1 MTGKISVEQI
11 KRLIEQVAK
20 ERDVKESLVEKAL
33 KDAIVTAI
41 KKGKGVR
48 GHLIVEFTDEG
59 IKPYLVELKEV
70 FLKRKQKEGQIVNV
84 DKYPK
89 VEGIVLSYHP
99 KGGLKVKTEK
109 GTFVFKDKELP
120 EGVSYES
127 GDRVE
132 LLLIPLEITPEEV
145 DYYAAK
151 AAKETF
157 LKELAQAIKEQTYRE
172 FKELEG
178 DIVYG
183 LVRKVLPSGDLVVDL
198 GKIEAIL
205 PKKEQ
210 IPTETYSVN
219 DRLKAL
225 LLRVEKRRGKP
236 HLVLSRTHPLFV
248 RRLLENEI
256 GEIEEGKIEV
266 KKVVREPGE
275 RAKVLVLSRDSKV
288 DPVGVILGVKGERV
302 QPISKELSGEKIDIV
317 RYSEKDEEL
326 IKNAMVPAKVVKVIL
341 KPAERRAEVVV
352 PDNQLSLAIGKKGS
366 NVKLVHRLTGYHID
380 VLSESDYK
388 KILEL
393 SGGDKE
399 GKTPSGN

>member
-41 KKGKGVR
+41 KKGKGVK

-70 FLKRKQKEGQIVNV
+70 FLKRKQREGQIVNV

-89 VEGIVLSYHP
+89 VEGIVLSVHP
-99 KGGLKVKTEK
+99 KGGIKVKTEK
-109 GTFVFKDKELP
+109 GTFIFKNLP
-120 EGVSYES
+120 EGVRYES

-132 LLLIPLEITPEEV
+132 LVLIPLEITPEEV

-157 LKELAQAIKEQTYRE
+157 LKELSQAIKEQTYRE

-205 PKKEQ
+205 PKNEQ
-210 IPTETYSVN
+210 IPTESYGVN

-225 LLRVEKRRGKP
+225 LLRVEKRKGKP

-248 RRLLENEI
+248 RRLLEKEI
-256 GEIEEGKIEV
+256 AEIEEGNIEV

-352 PDNQLSLAIGKKGS
+352 PDNQLSLAIGKRGS

-388 KILEL
+388 KILDL
-393 SGGDKE
+393 SQGNKGDK
-399 GKTPSGN
+399 TSSVN

>member
-11 KRLIEQVAK
+11 KKLIEQVAK
-20 ERDVKESLVEKAL
+20 ERDVRESLVEKAL

-41 KKGKGVR
+41 KKGKGLR
-48 GHLIVEFTDEG
+48 GNLIVEFTDEG
-59 IKPYLVELKEV
+59 IKPYLVEPLEV
-70 FLKRKQKEGQIVNV
+70 FIKRKQREGEIVNP
-84 DKYPK
+84 DRYDQI
-89 VEGIVLSYHP
+89 EGTVLSLSP
-99 KGGLKVKTEK
+99 KGGMKVKTDR
-109 GTFVFKDKELP
+109 GTFIFRDIP
-120 EGVSYES
+120 EGISYES
-127 GDRVE
+127 GDRIKLV
-132 LLLIPLEITPEEV
+132 LIPLEITPEEV

-157 LKELAQAIKEQTYRE
+157 LKELNQAIKEQTYRE

-210 IPTETYSVN
+210 ISTETYNVN
-219 DRLKAL
+219 DRIKAL
-225 LLRVEKRRGKP
+225 LWKVEKRKGKP
-236 HLVLSRTHPLFV
+236 HLVLSRTHPLFL
-248 RRLLENEI
+248 RRLLEREI
-256 GEIEEGKIEV
+256 GEIEEGKIEI

-302 QPISKELSGEKIDIV
+302 QPVSKELSGEKIDIV
-317 RYSEKDEEL
+317 RYSDKPEEL
-326 IKNAMVPAKVVKVIL
+326 IKNAMVPAKAIKVIL
-341 KPAERRAEVVV
+341 KPTEKRAEVVV
-352 PDNQLSLAIGKKGS
+352 PDNQLSLAIGKRGS

-380 VLSESDYK
+380 VFSESDYK
-388 KILEL
+388 KIENLSKEVEEERP
-393 SGGDKE
+393 SGG
-399 GKTPSGN
+399 

>member
-41 KKGKGVR
+41 KKGKGVK

-70 FLKRKQKEGQIVNV
+70 FLKRKQREGQIVNV

-89 VEGIVLSYHP
+89 VEGIVLSVHP
-99 KGGLKVKTEK
+99 KGGIKVKTEK
-109 GTFVFKDKELP
+109 GTFIFKELP
-120 EGVSYES
+120 EGVRYES
-127 GDRVE
+127 GERVE
-132 LLLIPLEITPEEV
+132 LVLIPLEITPEEV

-157 LKELAQAIKEQTYRE
+157 LKELSQAIKEQTYRE

-205 PKKEQ
+205 PKNEQ
-210 IPTETYSVN
+210 IPTESYGVT

-225 LLRVEKRRGKP
+225 LLRVEKRKGKP

-248 RRLLENEI
+248 RRLLEKEI
-256 GEIEEGKIEV
+256 AEIEEGNIEV

-352 PDNQLSLAIGKKGS
+352 PDNQLSLAIGKRGS

-388 KILEL
+388 KILDL
-393 SGGDKE
+393 SQGNKEDK
-399 GKTPSGN
+399 TSSGN

>member
-41 KKGKGVR
+41 KKGKGVK

-70 FLKRKQKEGQIVNV
+70 FLKRKQREGQIINV

-89 VEGIVLSYHP
+89 VEGIVLSVHP
-99 KGGLKVKTEK
+99 KGGIKVKTEK
-109 GTFVFKDKELP
+109 GTFVFKELP
-120 EGVSYES
+120 EGVRYES
-127 GDRVE
+127 GERVE
-132 LLLIPLEITPEEV
+132 LVLIPLEITPEEV

-157 LKELAQAIKEQTYRE
+157 LKELSQAIKEQTYRE

-205 PKKEQ
+205 PKNEQ
-210 IPTETYSVN
+210 IPTESYGVT

-225 LLRVEKRRGKP
+225 LLRVEKRKGKP

-248 RRLLENEI
+248 RRLLEKEI
-256 GEIEEGKIEV
+256 AEIEEGNIEV

-352 PDNQLSLAIGKKGS
+352 PDNQLSLAIGKRGS

-388 KILEL
+388 KILDL
-393 SGGDKE
+393 SQGNKGDK
-399 GKTPSGN
+399 TSSGN

>member
-41 KKGKGVR
+41 KKGKGVK

-70 FLKRKQKEGQIVNV
+70 FLKRKQREGQIVNV

-89 VEGIVLSYHP
+89 VEGIVLSVHP
-99 KGGLKVKTEK
+99 KGGIKVKTEK
-109 GTFVFKDKELP
+109 GTFIFKELP
-120 EGVSYES
+120 EGVRYES
-127 GDRVE
+127 GERVE
-132 LLLIPLEITPEEV
+132 LVLIPLEITPEEV

-157 LKELAQAIKEQTYRE
+157 LKELSQAIKEQTYRE

-183 LVRKVLPSGDLVVDL
+183 LVRKVLHSGDLVVDL

-205 PKKEQ
+205 PKNEQ
-210 IPTETYSVN
+210 IPTESYGVN

-248 RRLLENEI
+248 RRLLEKEI
-256 GEIEEGKIEV
+256 AEIEEGNIEV

-352 PDNQLSLAIGKKGS
+352 PDNQLSLAIGKRGS

-380 VLSESDYK
+380 VLSEIDYK
-388 KILEL
+388 KILDL
-393 SGGDKE
+393 SQGNKGDK
-399 GKTPSGN
+399 TPLGN

>member
-11 KRLIEQVAK
+11 KRLIEQIAK
-20 ERDVKESLVEKAL
+20 ERDVRESLVEKAL

-48 GHLIVEFTDEG
+48 GNLIVEFTEEG
-59 IKPYLVELKEV
+59 IKPYLVEPVEV
-70 FLKRKQKEGQIVNV
+70 FLKRKQREGEIVNP
-84 DKYPK
+84 DRYTQI
-89 VEGIVLSYHP
+89 EGVVLSFSP
-99 KGGLKVKTEK
+99 KGGLKVKTDR
-109 GTFVFKDKELP
+109 GTFVFKDIP

-127 GDRVE
+127 GDRIRLV
-132 LLLIPLEITPEEV
+132 LIPLEITPEEV

-157 LKELAQAIKEQTYRE
+157 LKELNQAIKEQTYRE

-198 GKIEAIL
+198 GKIEAIF

-210 IPTETYSVN
+210 IPTETYNVN
-219 DRLKAL
+219 DRIKAL
-225 LLRVEKRRGKP
+225 LWKVEKRRGKP
-236 HLVLSRTHPLFV
+236 HLVLSRTHPLFL
-248 RRLLENEI
+248 RRLLEREI
-256 GEIEEGKIEV
+256 GEIEEGKIEI

-288 DPVGVILGVKGERV
+288 DPVGVILGVKGERI
-302 QPISKELSGEKIDIV
+302 QPVSKELSGEKIDIV
-317 RYSEKDEEL
+317 RYSEKPEEL
-326 IKNAMVPAKVVKVIL
+326 IKNAMVPAKAIKVIL
-341 KPAERRAEVVV
+341 KPTEKRAEVVV

-380 VLSESDYK
+380 VFSESDYR
-388 KILEL
+388 KIENLSKGEGENQSP
-393 SGGDKE
+393 SGG
-399 GKTPSGN
+399 

>member
-41 KKGKGVR
+41 KKGKGVK

-70 FLKRKQKEGQIVNV
+70 FLKRKQREGQIVNV

-89 VEGIVLSYHP
+89 VEGIVLSVHP
-99 KGGLKVKTEK
+99 KGGIKVKTEK
-109 GTFVFKDKELP
+109 GTFIFKELP
-120 EGVSYES
+120 EGVRYES
-127 GDRVE
+127 GERVE
-132 LLLIPLEITPEEV
+132 LVLIPLEITPEEV

-157 LKELAQAIKEQTYRE
+157 LKELSQAIKEQTYRE

-205 PKKEQ
+205 PKNEQ
-210 IPTETYSVN
+210 IPTESYGVN

-225 LLRVEKRRGKP
+225 LLRVEKRKGKP

-248 RRLLENEI
+248 RRLLEKEI
-256 GEIEEGKIEV
+256 AEIEEGNIEV

-352 PDNQLSLAIGKKGS
+352 PDNQLSLAIGKRGS

-388 KILEL
+388 KILDL
-393 SGGDKE
+393 SQGNKGDK
-399 GKTPSGN
+399 TSSVN

>member
-41 KKGKGVR
+41 KKGKGVK

-70 FLKRKQKEGQIVNV
+70 FLKRKQREGQIVNV

-89 VEGIVLSYHP
+89 VEGIVLSVHP
-99 KGGLKVKTEK
+99 KGGIKVKTEK
-109 GTFVFKDKELP
+109 GTFVFKELP
-120 EGVSYES
+120 EGVRYES

-132 LLLIPLEITPEEV
+132 LVLIPLEITPEEV

-157 LKELAQAIKEQTYRE
+157 LKELSQAIKEQTYRE

-205 PKKEQ
+205 PKNEQ
-210 IPTETYSVN
+210 IPTESYGVT

-225 LLRVEKRRGKP
+225 LLRVEKRKGKP

-248 RRLLENEI
+248 RRLLEKEI
-256 GEIEEGKIEV
+256 AEIEEGNIEV

-352 PDNQLSLAIGKKGS
+352 PDNQLSLAIGKRGS

-388 KILEL
+388 KILDL
-393 SGGDKE
+393 SQGNKGD
-399 GKTPSGN
+399 KTPSGN